1 MYLLLF
7 PVMTVSVGKENG
19 STASRAVEK
28 NLVYGVGHALFLLC
42 VVFYFVTSVVFFYK
56 VALLGLLATLM
67 LEVYS
72 TCMAASSIADALF
85 SSESTP
91 YFYLSLLL
99 YILPASSIP
108 LLPLGLQSLLH
119 LNAFAR
125 AKLASMPWWSQVAS
139 YSTQLLALRPLLLDV
154 TAHLELVVLPMLLF
168 SIFSSGLALP
178 VVYGSFLRWQYFV
191 STRTRNSVRV
201 WDETATKLVESPN
214 CPRQVRKVYGNVQGM
229 LKKWMK
235 TQGVQMNRSASKAK

>member
-1 MYLLLF
+1 
-7 PVMTVSVGKENG
+7 MTVSAGKDSG
-19 STASRAVEK
+19 STAARAVEK
-28 NLVYGVGHALFLLC
+28 NTVYGAGHAIFLLGSIL
-42 VVFYFVTSVVFFYK
+42 YFVTSGVFFYK

-72 TCMAASSIADALF
+72 TCMTATSIADALF

-99 YILPASSIP
+99 YILPPNSIL
-108 LLPLGLQSLLH
+108 LLPLALQSMLH

-125 AKLASMPWWSQVAS
+125 ARLSSMAWWSQVAP

-154 TAHLELVVLPMLLF
+154 TAHLELVVLPMLLL

-191 STRTRNSVRV
+191 SPRTRSTVGV
-201 WDETATKLVESPN
+201 WDETATKLVENPH